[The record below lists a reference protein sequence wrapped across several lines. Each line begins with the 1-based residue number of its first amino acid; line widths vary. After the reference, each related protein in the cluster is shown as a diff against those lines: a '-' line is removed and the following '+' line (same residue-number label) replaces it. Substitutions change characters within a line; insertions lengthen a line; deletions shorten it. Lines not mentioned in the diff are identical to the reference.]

1 MNIDS
6 VRNKGYS
13 PDSDIDICEALDC
26 NAKATME
33 AHVKAGHYG
42 IIALRLCDNCK
53 NKFKIEAE
61 LAAEPTAAHAELQA
75 TGLVKLT
82 DVHTQPCK

>member
-1 MNIDS
+1 MNVGS

-13 PDSDIDICEALDC
+13 PDSNSSSDIDICEALDC

-33 AHVKAGHYG
+33 AHVNAGHYG
-42 IIALRLCDNCK
+42 IIALRLCDNCI

-61 LAAEPTAAHAELQA
+61 LAAEPTRQQ
-75 TGLVKLT
+75 T
-82 DVHTQPCK
+82 PP